1 MLRCFGLEP
10 DSESDNMSK
19 EKPATSPKLRTQQP
33 GADEKRRKSHIY
45 TSESIWKKALHNFKG
60 IRVHSLNRDTAAY
73 NKALYIHQELQKDG
87 YIKKLVLEHQEMRLF
102 HNSGEAWSEPVFVYM
117 GSSHGETIFAIAL
130 DKNGKNLGILYEKN
144 ICSVGE
150 LWQSIRNG
158 FDYCHAIRSVILFD
172 TFYAYAKLK
181 NCPTL
186 PECSNIAK
194 SWDNDFNRFFES
206 EISYEP
212 IGFNKCQTGFL
223 GSKKSSDLSFLVLNK
238 FNTNKKANSYFNI
251 KKDTVSYIEN
261 NTLVQMKPSDGEV
274 LRTYLISVLDIERVV
289 ELIHSSSESNGL

>member
-10 DSESDNMSK
+10 DSDSDSMSK
-19 EKPATSPKLRTQQP
+19 VKPPTSPNLRTQQP

-45 TSESIWKKALHNFKG
+45 TSESIWKKTLHNLKG

-87 YIKKLVLEHQEMRLF
+87 YIKKLALEHQEMRLF
-102 HNSGEAWSEPVFVYM
+102 HNSVEAWSEPVFVYM

-144 ICSVGE
+144 ICSVGQ
-150 LWQSIRNG
+150 LWQSIRDG
-158 FDYCHAIRSVILFD
+158 FDYRHAIRSVILFD
-172 TFYAYAKLK
+172 AFYAYAKLK
-181 NCPTL
+181 NCPRL

-194 SWDNDFNRFFES
+194 SWDDDFNRFFES
-206 EISYEP
+206 EINYES
-212 IGFNKCQTGFL
+212 IGFNKCHKGFL
-223 GSKKSSDLSFLVLNK
+223 GSKKSSDPSFLVVNK

-261 NTLVQMKPSDGEV
+261 NTLVEIKPCNGEV
-274 LRTYLISVLDIERVV
+274 LRTYLISVLDAERVA
-289 ELIHSSSESNGL
+289 ELIHSSSEPNGL